1 MPKFM
6 NMQSMQTQPVN
17 ERFPHLAWPNLWRGA
32 MYVLLTAWLLAGA
45 ASAHAQA
52 NQDWQPPGFALPR
65 ADGTEFRYP
74 EDLAG
79 PTIIL
84 FWATWCPYC
93 KALMP
98 HLQSILDEYPGQL
111 QVLALSIRD
120 DGDPAATLAEYG
132 FDFTLFTTADA
143 VAEAWGVKGTPGLFL
158 ADGGGR
164 VVFDRMR
171 LPPAAER
178 AAAQPLAAMKHYQKA
193 ARNAP
198 YWAARLRVALD
209 QLQH

>member
-1 MPKFM
+1 MSTHT
-6 NMQSMQTQPVN
+6 QSIN
-17 ERFPHLAWPNLWRGA
+17 ERFADSHRPGFWRGA
-32 MYVLLTAWLLAGA
+32 QYALLTAWLLAA
-45 ASAHAQA
+45 ASAVHAQT
-52 NQDWQPPGFALPR
+52 NQDWQPPGFALPQ
-65 ADGTEFRYP
+65 ADGAEFRYP

-98 HLQSILDEYPGQL
+98 HLQSILDEYPGKL
-111 QVLALSIRD
+111 QVLALTIRD

-132 FDFTLFTTADA
+132 FDFTLLPTADA

-158 ADGGGR
+158 ADANGR

-178 AAAQPLAAMKHYQKA
+178 ASAQPGAVMKHYQKA

>member
-1 MPKFM
+1 
-6 NMQSMQTQPVN
+6 VN
-17 ERFPHLAWPNLWRGA
+17 QRLAHLARPSLWRGA
-32 MYVLLTAWLLAGA
+32 RYALLTAWLLLGA
-45 ASAHAQA
+45 AVAQA
-52 NQDWQPPGFALPR
+52 QVNQDWQPPGFTLQR
-65 ADGTEFRYP
+65 ADGSEFRYP
-74 EDLAG
+74 DDLTG

-98 HLQSILDEYPGQL
+98 HLQSILDEYPESL

-132 FDFTLFTTADA
+132 FHFTLFPTADA

-158 ADGGGR
+158 ADAEGR

-178 AAAQPLAAMKHYQKA
+178 AAQPGAALKHYQKA

-209 QLQH
+209 QLQD

>member
-1 MPKFM
+1 MSMHAQSTNSRSAHSARPRVRRGFM
-6 NMQSMQTQPVN
+6 Q
-17 ERFPHLAWPNLWRGA
+17 A
-32 MYVLLTAWLLAGA
+32 LLTAWLLAA
-45 ASAHAQA
+45 ASMAHAQA
-52 NQDWQPPGFALPR
+52 NQDWQPPGFELSR
-65 ADGTEFRYP
+65 ADGKEFRYP
-74 EDLAG
+74 DDLAG

-158 ADGGGR
+158 ADADGR
-164 VVFDRMR
+164 IVFDRMR

-178 AAAQPLAAMKHYQKA
+178 EGAQPGAAPPGTDMKHYQKA

-198 YWAARLRVALD
+198 YWAARLRGALD
-209 QLQH
+209 QLQN

>member
-1 MPKFM
+1 MHVNTVHWPMYIKL
-6 NMQSMQTQPVN
+6 PV
-17 ERFPHLAWPNLWRGA
+17 RSGLKRAVGRA
-32 MYVLLTAWLLAGA
+32 ILTAWLLVGA
-45 ASAHAQA
+45 SVAHAQA
-52 NQDWQPPGFALPR
+52 NHDWQPPGFSLPR
-65 ADGTEFRYP
+65 ADGTEFHYP
-74 EDLAG
+74 DDLTG

-98 HLQSILDEYPGQL
+98 HLQSILDEHPGQV

-132 FDFTLFTTADA
+132 FDFTLFVAADE

-158 ADGGGR
+158 ADAGGR
-164 VVFDRMR
+164 VMFDRMR

-178 AAAQPLAAMKHYQKA
+178 GTAQPEASMKYYQKA

-198 YWAARLRVALD
+198 YWAARLRIALD
-209 QLQH
+209 QLRQAG

>member
-1 MPKFM
+1 MPK
-6 NMQSMQTQPVN
+6 SMQKRSIN
-17 ERFPHLAWPNLWRGA
+17 ECFADSRRPSFWRGA
-32 MYVLLTAWLLAGA
+32 RYALLTAWLLAA
-45 ASAHAQA
+45 FSAVHAQE
-52 NQDWQPPGFALPR
+52 NQDWQPPGFALQR

-74 EDLAG
+74 DDVAG

-120 DGDPAATLAEYG
+120 DGDPAATLTEYG

-158 ADGGGR
+158 ADADGR
-164 VVFDRMR
+164 IVFDRMR

-178 AAAQPLAAMKHYQKA
+178 ESAQPGAAMKHYQKA

-198 YWAARLRVALD
+198 YWAARLRGALD
-209 QLQH
+209 QLQN

>member
-1 MPKFM
+1 MPM
-6 NMQSMQTQPVN
+6 STHTQSIN
-17 ERFPHLAWPNLWRGA
+17 EPFALSARPSRWRSVVF
-32 MYVLLTAWLLAGA
+32 VLLTAWSLVGPA
-45 ASAHAQA
+45 AAHAQE

-74 EDLAG
+74 DDVEG

-98 HLQSILDEYPGQL
+98 HLQSILDEYPGEL

-132 FDFTLFTTADA
+132 FDFTHFSTADA

-158 ADGGGR
+158 ADADGR

-178 AAAQPLAAMKHYQKA
+178 ASAQPGAAQSAAAMKHYQRA

>member
-1 MPKFM
+1 MRMIIPLRP
-6 NMQSMQTQPVN
+6 T
-17 ERFPHLAWPNLWRGA
+17 RFRRAGRTGLARALWRILVA
-32 MYVLLTAWLLAGA
+32 VWLLVGA
-45 ASAHAQA
+45 AAAQA
-52 NQDWQPPGFALPR
+52 QTNQDWQPPAFALR
-65 ADGTEFRYP
+65 QADGSEFRYP
-74 EDLAG
+74 DDLAG

-98 HLQSILDEYPGQL
+98 HLQSILDEYPGRV
-111 QVLALSIRD
+111 QVLALSFRD

-132 FDFTLFTTADA
+132 FGFRGFTQADA
-143 VAEAWGVKGTPGLFL
+143 VAESWGVKGTPGLFL
-158 ADGGGR
+158 ADASGR

-178 AAAQPLAAMKHYQKA
+178 AMAQPGAAMKHYQKA

-198 YWAARLRVALD
+198 YWAARLRIALD
-209 QLQH
+209 QLQP

>member
-1 MPKFM
+1 MRMIIPLR
-6 NMQSMQTQPVN
+6 ST
-17 ERFPHLAWPNLWRGA
+17 RFRRAGRTGLARALWR
-32 MYVLLTAWLLAGA
+32 VLVAVWLLVGA
-45 ASAHAQA
+45 AAAQA
-52 NQDWQPPGFALPR
+52 QTNQDWQPPAFALR
-65 ADGTEFRYP
+65 QADGSEFRYP
-74 EDLAG
+74 DDLAG

-98 HLQSILDEYPGQL
+98 HLQTILDEYPGRV
-111 QVLALSIRD
+111 QVLALSFRD

-132 FDFTLFTTADA
+132 FGFRGFTQADA
-143 VAEAWGVKGTPGLFL
+143 VAESWGVKGTPGLYL
-158 ADGGGR
+158 ADASGR

-178 AAAQPLAAMKHYQKA
+178 AMAQPGAAMKHYQKA

-198 YWAARLRVALD
+198 YWAARLRIALD
-209 QLQH
+209 QLQP

>member
-1 MPKFM
+1 MSMHAQSITARSAYSARPKLRRRILQALF
-6 NMQSMQTQPVN
+6 
-17 ERFPHLAWPNLWRGA
+17 AG
-32 MYVLLTAWLLAGA
+32 WLLLGA
-45 ASAHAQA
+45 ASAHTQS
-52 NQDWQPPGFALPR
+52 NQDWQPPGFELSR
-65 ADGTEFRYP
+65 VDGTGFRYP
-74 EDLAG
+74 DDLAG

-158 ADGGGR
+158 ADAEGR
-164 VVFDRMR
+164 IVFDRMR

-178 AAAQPLAAMKHYQKA
+178 AAAQPGAAMKHYQKA

-209 QLQH
+209 QLRD

>member
-1 MPKFM
+1 M
-6 NMQSMQTQPVN
+6 
-17 ERFPHLAWPNLWRGA
+17 AWF
-32 MYVLLTAWLLAGA
+32 LAGVPA
-45 ASAHAQA
+45 AEAQS
-52 NQDWQPPGFALPR
+52 NHDWQPPGFLLQM
-65 ADGTEFRYP
+65 ADGSEFRYP

-98 HLQSILDEYPGQL
+98 HLQSILDEYPGQVR
-111 QVLALSIRD
+111 VLALSIRD
-120 DGDPAATLAEYG
+120 DGDPAAVLAEYG
-132 FDFTLFTTADA
+132 FDFTLLTAADQ

-158 ADGGGR
+158 ADAKGR

-171 LPPAAER
+171 LPPAARR
-178 AAAQPLAAMKHYQKA
+178 AAAQPDAAMKHYQKA

-198 YWAARLRVALD
+198 YWSARLRIALD
-209 QLQH
+209 ELLPPSASI

>member
-1 MPKFM
+1 M
-6 NMQSMQTQPVN
+6 SMQAQSV
-17 ERFPHLAWPNLWRGA
+17 
-32 MYVLLTAWLLAGA
+32 TARSAYSARAKLGRRILQALFAGWLLLGA
-45 ASAHAQA
+45 ASAHTQS
-52 NQDWQPPGFALPR
+52 NQDWQPPGFELQR
-65 ADGTEFRYP
+65 ADGNEFRYP
-74 EDLAG
+74 DDLAG

-132 FDFTLFTTADA
+132 FDFTLFTAADA

-158 ADGGGR
+158 ADADGR
-164 VVFDRMR
+164 IVFDRMR

-178 AAAQPLAAMKHYQKA
+178 ESAQPGAAPPGTAMKHYQKA

-198 YWAARLRVALD
+198 YWAARLRGALD
-209 QLQH
+209 QLQD

>member
-1 MPKFM
+1 MSM
-6 NMQSMQTQPVN
+6 HTQSIT
-17 ERFPHLAWPNLWRGA
+17 ERFAHSARPSFWRGA
-32 MYVLLTAWLLAGA
+32 GYALFTAWLLVGTA
-45 ASAHAQA
+45 AAHAQP
-52 NQDWQPPGFALPR
+52 NQDWQPPGFALQR

-79 PTIIL
+79 STIIL

-98 HLQSILDEYPGQL
+98 HLQSILDEYPGKL

-132 FDFTLFTTADA
+132 FDFTLFTTADV

-158 ADGGGR
+158 ADGEGH

-178 AAAQPLAAMKHYQKA
+178 ESAQPGAAMKHYQKA

-209 QLQH
+209 QLQD

>member
-1 MPKFM
+1 MRVITVHWLMHITFSVRPEL
-6 NMQSMQTQPVN
+6 QRVVG
-17 ERFPHLAWPNLWRGA
+17 R
-32 MYVLLTAWLLAGA
+32 VLLTVGLLLGA
-45 ASAHAQA
+45 AAAHAQS
-52 NQDWQPPGFALPR
+52 NHDWQPPGFSLPR

-74 EDLAG
+74 DDLAG

-98 HLQSILDEYPGQL
+98 HLQSILDEYPGQVS
-111 QVLALSIRD
+111 VLALSIRD

-132 FDFTLFTTADA
+132 FDFSLFTAADA

-158 ADGGGR
+158 VDADGR

-178 AAAQPLAAMKHYQKA
+178 ATAQPEASMKHYQKA

-198 YWAARLRVALD
+198 YWAARLRIALD
-209 QLQH
+209 QLQPR